1 MIYINSYYHRI
12 IQKIKNN
19 IKDLEKNKQISIK
32 FNDYNR
38 CKEIKKELE
47 SLNKLLEFTIK
58 ADEYLI
64 NSFDDN
70 NEYLYG
76 NIKYKNINNNKKF
89 YINDHRKINNHF
101 Y

>member
-1 MIYINSYYHRI
+1 MIYLDSYYFNTI
-12 IQKIKNN
+12 LKIKNN
-19 IKDLEKNKQISIK
+19 IKVLEKNKKISIK

-47 SLNKLLEFTIK
+47 SLNKLLEFTMK
-58 ADEYLI
+58 GDQYLI
-64 NSFDDN
+64 NGVDN

-76 NIKYKNINNNKKF
+76 NIKYKNTNNKNF
-89 YINDHRKINNHF
+89 YINDHRMINNHF